1 MNVHERPYSI
11 SPRSLPSEATKTVE
25 GIVVS
30 NEPGL
35 YREGRWG
42 IRIENLI
49 TPVPQA
55 SSEFGRFMTFRPLTL
70 CPIDTRLIYPRM
82 MKSDEIAKLND
93 YHRLVREKLKDR
105 VSGEALTWLLERTEV
120 F

>member
-1 MNVHERPYSI
+1 
-11 SPRSLPSEATKTVE
+11 
-25 GIVVS
+25 
-30 NEPGL
+30 
-35 YREGRWG
+35 
-42 IRIENLI
+42 
-49 TPVPQA
+49 
-55 SSEFGRFMTFRPLTL
+55 
-70 CPIDTRLIYPRM
+70 M

>member
-1 MNVHERPYSI
+1 M
-11 SPRSLPSEATKTVE
+11 
-25 GIVVS
+25 VS
-30 NEPGL
+30 DEPGHS
-35 YREGRWG
+35 REGRWG

-49 TPVPQA
+49 TPIPQA

-70 CPIDTRLIYPRM
+70 CQIDTRLIYPRM
-82 MKSDEIAKLND
+82 MKSEEIAKLND

-120 F
+120 FLTR